1 MKKNLFFLFLFF
13 SFCHTMVAQKLTYG
27 IEQSMI
33 LAAQTNNDPSKP
45 EDGTFRWQNL
55 HTYGIAF
62 FLQKPFKKNYYIQ
75 SNFLY
80 RGKGAREIRQSA
92 WDLVPNSFQE
102 NELRNP
108 FNYGGVEVLVGK
120 RAYSQKKINFLMYT
134 GLALE
139 HLLSYTFNSK
149 AEPFA
154 TSYPYREYDSYIKN
168 SASVTLG
175 IGLEF
180 NRILTLKASLN
191 KDLTYLIN
199 KPTLQVK
206 NTLAAIHIGVNIPRL
221 MKVQ

>member
-1 MKKNLFFLFLFF
+1 MKKLFFLLFF
-13 SFCHTMVAQKLTYG
+13 YSSLNLVAQKLNYG

-33 LAAQTNNDPSKP
+33 LAAQTNYDPTKP

-62 FLQKPFKKNYYIQ
+62 FLQKPLKKNYYLQ

-92 WDLVPNSFQE
+92 YELVPNSFE
-102 NELRNP
+102 EHELRNP
-108 FNYGGVEVLVGK
+108 FNYGGLELLIGK
-120 RAYSQKKINFLMYT
+120 RAYSQKKVNLLVYT
-134 GLALE
+134 GIAME
-139 HLLSYTFNSK
+139 HLLNYTFNSK

-154 TSYPYREYDSYIKN
+154 TLYPYREYDSYIKN
-168 SASVTLG
+168 SASVTFG

-221 MKVQ
+221 MKVD